1 MLSNE
6 FKTAVL
12 NGDVLAVRIMI
23 KDSILLDTS
32 GKMTDEMLKYVEEK
46 HLKILEGYDGGALV
60 LEPEK
65 WNPDLLNLGLVELMG
80 NFSNLRIDHLKRMAQ
95 KLYPQKTRERSMKVG
110 KVETTRSDFKTPQE
124 KRIAALQ
131 DIEKRANEIA
141 RLAEEAIKKEKNGF
155 IGEAAKLIGPEINS
169 KDKKSMEAD
178 TIRANAYMI
187 QYRSIGS
194 WERNRNKR

>member
-1 MLSNE
+1 MPSNE

-32 GKMTDEMLKYVEEK
+32 GKMTNEMLKYVEEK
-46 HLKILEGYDGGALV
+46 QLKILEGYDGGALV

-65 WNPDLLNLGLVELMG
+65 WNPNLLNLGLVELMG
-80 NFSNLRIDHLKRMAQ
+80 NFSELRIDHLKRMAQ
-95 KLYPQKTRERSMKVG
+95 KLYPQKTQERSIKEIKGEKTRVG
-110 KVETTRSDFKTPQE
+110 LKTPKE

-141 RLAEEAIKKEKNGF
+141 RLAEEAIEKEKKGF
-155 IGEAAKLIGPEINS
+155 IGEAAKLIGTEINL

-187 QYRSIGS
+187 QYRSIDS
-194 WERNRNKR
+194 WERNKR